1 MVMYTWDQQRRSNMP
16 CACNGEGA
24 PKPMEATYEV
34 KYPNGEKKF
43 VTGEHAA
50 KVAVTMGPSGTTYSK
65 A

>member
-1 MVMYTWDQQRRSNMP
+1 MP

-50 KVAVTMGPSGTTYSK
+50 KVAVTTGPSGTTYSK